1 MINRLKIV
9 MALGVLS
16 ISMSLKNSGAQEIDQ
31 RQYWLELSAADQ
43 TYADLAYDIGR
54 AAAFLEFLGEGS
66 VVFRTNRGP
75 VDALVEYRTNEQA
88 GELTWESHYI
98 DVSRDGDLGLTAG
111 PYEAINT
118 TGEND
123 PYSFGHLV
131 SVWKKND
138 GRWELMADMI
148 ASIPGFLNLNVEP
161 EYQETQAV
169 LDETAH
175 PVMIADA
182 NSDMQALIDADNLFG
197 LSINFRGGQRALLR
211 LSLIHI

>member
-75 VDALVEYRTNEQA
+75 VDALVEYRTNEQP
-88 GELTWESHYI
+88 GELTWE
-98 DVSRDGDLGLTAG
+98 
-111 PYEAINT
+111 
-118 TGEND
+118 
-123 PYSFGHLV
+123 
-131 SVWKKND
+131 
-138 GRWELMADMI
+138 
-148 ASIPGFLNLNVEP
+148 
-161 EYQETQAV
+161 
-169 LDETAH
+169 
-175 PVMIADA
+175 
-182 NSDMQALIDADNLFG
+182 
-197 LSINFRGGQRALLR
+197 
-211 LSLIHI
+211 